1 MRKILIAIMLT
12 LAVGMTFA
20 AMMNSSH
27 FLVKAQPTTQVKIMP
42 LGDSI
47 TSGYP
52 GVEGYRKDLYWNL
65 TEFGLNVDFVGSQKN
80 GTGFDNDNE
89 GHLGYSADQ
98 IRDDVTGWL
107 VSNPADVVLLHIGTN
122 DIQSEQNVS
131 EIVAEVGGI
140 LDNIYQWG
148 VNNNRTV
155 TVILARI
162 ILSDNSTL
170 NSATMA
176 YNDELQTMASTR
188 IANGSRLIMVDMEH
202 ALIYPTDL
210 GLDGIHPTEAGY
222 EKMSAVWYNSLINIL
237 GYSLTVNYVG
247 YGIVNSLPDRA
258 IYPYG
263 TMVNLTAI
271 ADIGWTFSHWSGD
284 LVGSVNP
291 ASITM
296 ENNMTVNAT
305 FTENVYTLLVTINPV
320 AGGSVLANISGPYH
334 FSDNVTLTPTAN
346 LGYSFSGWS
355 GDGTAGVGNT
365 WVVTIT
371 GNMTVTASFTQNQY
385 QLTMATNFGSVS
397 PESDNWYT
405 YGSSVTIYAVSPS
418 VGGGERYVWNGWTG
432 SGSGSYTGL
441 DNNTNLVT
449 MNGPV
454 TETASWTVQYYLT
467 VSSAYGYAGGGGWY
481 DAGSSAYATISPTTV
496 TGSSGVQYVFSGWS
510 GDTSGSY
517 STSNVIVMDGPKTAT
532 VNWSPVHVA
541 TPTPTP
547 TATPTPTP
555 TPTAAPTPSPTFSP
569 SPSPLSS
576 PFDGNTSLPISNTL
590 VVEVAV
596 LGVVL
601 IGGIAGI
608 MVIRR
613 RKK

>member
-1 MRKILIAIMLT
+1 MIAIMLT
-12 LAVGMTFA
+12 LVVGMTFGA
-20 AMMNSSH
+20 LVNTPH
-27 FLVKAQPTTQVKIMP
+27 FLVKAQPPPQVKIMP

-52 GVEGYRKDLYWNL
+52 GVEGYRKDLYGNL

-107 VSNPADVVLLHIGTN
+107 ASNPADIVLLHIGTN
-122 DIQSEQNVS
+122 DIQSGQNVS

-210 GLDGIHPTEAGY
+210 GLDGIHPTETGY
-222 EKMSAVWYNSLINIL
+222 GKMSAVWYNSLINIL

-247 YGIVNSLPDRA
+247 HGIVNSLPDRA

-271 ADIGWTFSHWSGD
+271 ADVGWTFSNWSGD

-305 FTENVYTLLVTINPV
+305 FTENVYTLLVTINPIT
-320 AGGSVLANISGPYH
+320 GGSVLANISGPYH
-334 FSDNVTLTPTAN
+334 FNDNVTLTPTAN
-346 LGYSFSGWS
+346 IGYSFSGWS
-355 GDGTAGVGNT
+355 GNGTAGVGNT
-365 WVVTIT
+365 WVVTIA

-397 PESDNWYT
+397 PVSDNWFT

-418 VGGGERYVWNGWTG
+418 VDAGKRYVWNGWTG
-432 SGSGSYTGL
+432 TGPGSYTGL
-441 DNNTNLVT
+441 DNNTDLVT

-454 TETASWTVQYYLT
+454 TETASWKVQYYLT

-496 TGSSGVQYVFSGWS
+496 TGSGGVQYVFSGWS
-510 GDTSGSY
+510 GDASGSY
-517 STSNVIVMDGPKTAT
+517 STSNVIVMDGPKTAS
-532 VNWSPVHVA
+532 VKWSLVHVA

-555 TPTAAPTPSPTFSP
+555 IPTATPTPSPTLSP

-608 MVIRR
+608 LVIRR